1 MQQSISSWW
10 VNNGSRC
17 KKRQKYILLCF
28 YSMFIGLGSSFIRT
42 LPLTLGLSL
51 RVLIT
56 TQLVNQVLHYK
67 PSRISWHLLLILS
80 LDMTLVI
87 MYVTNACQ
95 KWCYINCSFHRSA
108 SWYRRTSQ
116 RASQQYNFLQLA
128 IHNITYSKINIPKM
142 TMNKP

>member
-1 MQQSISSWW
+1 MQQNVSSWW

-17 KKRQKYILLCF
+17 KKRQYILLCF
-28 YSMFIGLGSSFIRT
+28 YSTFIRLGSSFIRS
-42 LPLTLGLSL
+42 LLLTPGLSL

-56 TQLVNQVLHYK
+56 THLVKQVLHYK
-67 PSRISWHLLLILS
+67 LSRLSWHLLLILS

-87 MYVTNACQ
+87 TYVTNACQ
-95 KWCYINCSFHRSA
+95 KWCYINCSFHRST

-128 IHNITYSKINIPKM
+128 IHNITYSKINIPKI